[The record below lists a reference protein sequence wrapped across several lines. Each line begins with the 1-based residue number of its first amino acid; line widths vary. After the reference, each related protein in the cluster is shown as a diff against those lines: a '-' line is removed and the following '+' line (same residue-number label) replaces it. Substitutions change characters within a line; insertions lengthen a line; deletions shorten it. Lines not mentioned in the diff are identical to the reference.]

1 MAFYAHSLPNEPDR
15 SKWETMAEHEEL
27 VAKYCGEFVSAI
39 DPSLKE
45 WGELLGQWH
54 DLGKYSEEFQSYIC
68 AANDIVRD
76 GHVAESKGRV
86 DHSTA
91 AAQLAMQTTALLFL
105 QQPKPPTKQS
115 RPRCKQHSKKFVIA
129 LKTTCSLSK
138 DAPKCPNLAEN
149 AA

>member
-54 DLGKYSEEFQSYIC
+54 DLGKYSEEFQSYI
-68 AANDIVRD
+68 
-76 GHVAESKGRV
+76 
-86 DHSTA
+86 
-91 AAQLAMQTTALLFL
+91 L
-105 QQPKPPTKQS
+105 
-115 RPRCKQHSKKFVIA
+115 
-129 LKTTCSLSK
+129 SLIHI
-138 DAPKCPNLAEN
+138 
-149 AA
+149 